1 MMRSILLVTCLVA
14 ASSLMVGQSDHGSII
29 GIVSDPN
36 ARLVQNAT
44 VDAKNVETGKTYSVE
59 TNQTGHYRIT
69 GLPQGTYELSLAIRG
84 FEEVHV
90 KGVKAGELEPA
101 RVDIVLRAK

>member
-1 MMRSILLVTCLVA
+1 MMRSILLVICLA
-14 ASSLMVGQSDHGSII
+14 SLMVGQSDHGSII
-29 GIVSDPN
+29 GIVSDPH

-59 TNQTGHYRIT
+59 SNQTGQYRIT
-69 GLPQGTYELSLAIRG
+69 GLPQGTYEVSLAIRG

-101 RVDIVLRAK
+101 RVDIGLRAK